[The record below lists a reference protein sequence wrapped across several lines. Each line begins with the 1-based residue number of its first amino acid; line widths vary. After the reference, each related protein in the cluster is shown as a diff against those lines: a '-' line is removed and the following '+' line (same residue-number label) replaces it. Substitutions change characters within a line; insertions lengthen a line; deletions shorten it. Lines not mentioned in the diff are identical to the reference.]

1 MRAMDVMTTNVIT
14 VSPDTSVQE
23 VAKILSERSISGVP
37 VVDAQNR
44 LVGIVSEGD
53 LLHRV
58 EMGTDRRPDR
68 RTGRRRSWWLD
79 TVGSDEE
86 LARAYVKSHGRTAR
100 DVMTSEVTSVS
111 ETTELADIAN
121 LLETKRIK
129 RVPVVRDG
137 KLVGIVSR
145 ANLVRA
151 LAAAGSRLSA
161 DTATDDR
168 TIRQKLLAELQGQEW
183 VHAWAADIIVRDG
196 VVHIWVS
203 DDRPEEEQ
211 RALRVAAE
219 NVPGVRGVEEHIVPA
234 PMIPPG
240 ILAAAR
246 NPGLTAAPNGKRRGI
261 KNKAAAL
268 ASISAMVARR
278 AYARQPFNV
287 DMPSL
292 APAYARLPVTQRSPR
307 QRRCR
312 FPRRQFHPRPGCDG
326 MCFASLRRRRQW
338 GFANDLVADRR
349 PGWSDIL
356 FAGTRPT
363 LGPYRKGET
372 QVRSQRIRSW
382 GGGIRPGRLED
393 VCCGKNCSASP
404 AHFS

>member
-23 VAKILSERSISGVP
+23 VAKILSERNISGVP

-58 EMGTDRRPDR
+58 ETGTDR

-86 LARAYVKSHGRTAR
+86 LARAYVKSHGRTAK

-121 LLETKRIK
+121 LLETRRIK

-203 DDRPEEEQ
+203 DDRPEEERQ
-211 RALRVAAE
+211 ALRVAAE
-219 NVPGVRGVEEHIVPA
+219 NIPGVRGVEEHIVPA
-234 PMIPPG
+234 PMIPP
-240 ILAAAR
+240 A
-246 NPGLTAAPNGKRRGI
+246 
-261 KNKAAAL
+261 
-268 ASISAMVARR
+268 
-278 AYARQPFNV
+278 F
-287 DMPSL
+287 
-292 APAYARLPVTQRSPR
+292 
-307 QRRCR
+307 
-312 FPRRQFHPRPGCDG
+312 
-326 MCFASLRRRRQW
+326 
-338 GFANDLVADRR
+338 
-349 PGWSDIL
+349 
-356 FAGTRPT
+356 
-363 LGPYRKGET
+363 
-372 QVRSQRIRSW
+372 
-382 GGGIRPGRLED
+382 
-393 VCCGKNCSASP
+393 
-404 AHFS
+404 